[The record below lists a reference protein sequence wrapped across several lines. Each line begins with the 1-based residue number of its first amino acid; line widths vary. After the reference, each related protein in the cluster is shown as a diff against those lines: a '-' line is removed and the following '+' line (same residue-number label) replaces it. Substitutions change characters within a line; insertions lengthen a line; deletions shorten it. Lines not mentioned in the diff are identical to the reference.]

1 MSPTTHPLQPEEVM
15 AYLDGELQ
23 PERAAAAAAHIEQC
37 AECRAI
43 AAGLRGVSRQMT
55 EWQIAPAPER
65 IEEGVLAAL
74 KQRAQEPARGS
85 VARSKEK
92 SHWWRALRMRHL
104 VWGLSAAT
112 VILVVLSMTTGNA
125 LLRSRRSAM
134 TDTVSIGE
142 RKTDN
147 SPYAQRR
154 ENQSPSSPNLLRSPT
169 AGMPSS
175 VPPETRDEMSGGTEA
190 DKLVASTTLA
200 REQKMSTLAHG
211 TSTSPMIART
221 AALSIETREFDNA
234 RAAMEKI
241 LRDHQGYVAQLTV
254 TTPPGAAR
262 LLTVTLQVPA
272 GQLNA
277 VLAALKTLGKVQSE
291 NQTAEEVTRQ
301 YVDLTARL
309 HNARETEARLI
320 NVLRERTGK
329 VADVLEVEQ
338 EIARVRGEIERM
350 DAQRK
355 NMESSVQFSSINL
368 RLSEEYKAVL
378 DDATPSTG
386 VRLRNAVVE
395 GFLVAYELVVGVLV
409 VVLSASPSLLLCVA
423 VLFWPVRFAFRK
435 LRGMLAR
442 AA

>member
-1 MSPTTHPLQPEEVM
+1 MNPTTHPLQPEEVM

-37 AECRAI
+37 ADCRAI
-43 AAGLRGVSRQMT
+43 AASVRGVSRQMT
-55 EWQIAPAPER
+55 EWQVAPAPER
-65 IEEGVLAAL
+65 IEAGVLAAL
-74 KQRAQEPARGS
+74 KQHAQEPAKGS
-85 VARSKEK
+85 AARSKEK
-92 SHWWRALRMRHL
+92 SLWWRAIRMRHL
-104 VWGLSAAT
+104 AWGLSAVTA
-112 VILVVLSMTTGNA
+112 A
-125 LLRSRRSAM
+125 LLVISLSLPTLHRSRMAS
-134 TDTVSIGE
+134 T
-142 RKTDN
+142 
-147 SPYAQRR
+147 
-154 ENQSPSSPNLLRSPT
+154 PT
-169 AGMPSS
+169 STQTES
-175 VPPETRDEMSGGTEA
+175 RDEVSRYSQQRSDAQSGSTEA
-190 DKLVASTTLA
+190 DRQVTLTTRA
-200 REQKMSTLAHG
+200 REQKMSTLAQG
-211 TSTSPMIART
+211 TSSSPMIART

-241 LRDHQGYVAQLTV
+241 LRDHQGYIAQLTV

-277 VLAALKTLGKVQSE
+277 VLAALKTVGKVQSE
-291 NQTAEEVTRQ
+291 SQTAEEVTRQ

-309 HNARETEARLI
+309 HNARETEERLI

-338 EIARVRGEIERM
+338 EIARVRGEIEQM

-355 NMESSVQFSSINL
+355 NMESSVQFSSISL
-368 RLSEEYKAVL
+368 RLSEEYKAAL
-378 DDATPSTG
+378 DDPTPSTV

-423 VLFWPVRFAFRK
+423 VLLWPVRFVFRK

-442 AA
+442 TA

>member
-55 EWQIAPAPER
+55 EWQVAPAPER

-74 KQRAQEPARGS
+74 KQHAQEPAKGS
-85 VARSKEK
+85 AALSREK
-92 SHWWRALRMRHL
+92 SNWWRALRMRHL
-104 VWGLSAAT
+104 AWGFSAVAAMLFVFALSIPT
-112 VILVVLSMTTGNA
+112 LH
-125 LLRSRRSAM
+125 RSRMANPPTSTQTESRDEVSQSSRRQGDSPSPNTTAAEKEMSAG
-134 TDTVSIGE
+134 TANRE
-142 RKTDN
+142 RKKIL
-147 SPYAQRR
+147 
-154 ENQSPSSPNLLRSPT
+154 PS
-169 AGMPSS
+169 
-175 VPPETRDEMSGGTEA
+175 
-190 DKLVASTTLA
+190 
-200 REQKMSTLAHG
+200 QG

-241 LRDHQGYVAQLTV
+241 LHDHQGYVAQLTV

-338 EIARVRGEIERM
+338 EIARVRGEIEQM

-378 DDATPSTG
+378 DDATPSTA

-395 GFLVAYELVVGVLV
+395 GFLVAYELVIGVLV

-435 LRGMLAR
+435 LRGILAR